1 MDNRVILVLRTVSM
15 FTVLSLLVMGCG
27 PAASPTAVVETPEAE
42 ATAPPTAA
50 PSPTALPPEE
60 APRRGGTIVVAI
72 ETDPPTL
79 NSALTNDSNT
89 VAVASKILNGLT
101 VPDPTH
107 VPVPGVGLAESW
119 DISDDG
125 LTYTIHLH
133 KGVLWHDGEPFTC
146 DDVQFTY
153 TEVLPV
159 YHPSGEGSY
168 GMLESVECADDYTA
182 VFHLSAPFAP
192 LLAAM
197 KSDGGAV
204 LPKHLY
210 EGTEITDNPY
220 NLEPIGTG
228 PFMFK
233 EWVRGDHIT
242 VVRNPNYF
250 KEGRPFLDE
259 IIFKII
265 PEPETTIAAFEA
277 GEVDYVP
284 DYRVP
289 KSEVDRISEL
299 PGVEIGYDLDAPK
312 VVKIFFNLVDCEL
325 CADINVRRAISYAI
339 DRDAIVDLTKY
350 GYAIPA
356 YNPFPPQYAWAFN
369 EDASEPHY
377 DPDMANQILDDAGY
391 ERGADGMRFSLN
403 LAYQSGYARVDRPN
417 DVLKEQLKE
426 VGIDLV
432 LNPMDRNVMIEEVH
446 EKYNFE
452 LWDHVYST
460 YGDPALGISRA
471 YTCADINPEIAFVNV
486 NRYCNE
492 RVDELF
498 QIGGTA
504 VTLEDRAAA
513 YFEVQ
518 EILVEDLP
526 TVELFLPL
534 STELGREEFVGTF
547 FTSMPGDQPWDWVW
561 WTGGEPMEEGSY
573 EPVEWLE

>member
-1 MDNRVILVLRTVSM
+1 MDRRVVLVLRALSA
-15 FTVLSLLVMGCG
+15 FIVLSLLLASCG
-27 PAASPTAVVETPEAE
+27 PAATPTAVVETPEPE
-42 ATAPPTAA
+42 ATAAPTVA
-50 PSPTALPPEE
+50 PSPTPLPAGEG
-60 APRRGGTIVVAI
+60 PRSGGTIVVAI

-79 NSALTNDSNT
+79 NPALTTDSNT
-89 VAVASKILNGLT
+89 AAVGSKIFNGLT
-101 VPDPTH
+101 VCDPAF
-107 VPVPGVGLAESW
+107 VPEPGVGLAESW

-133 KGVLWHDGEPFTC
+133 EGVEWHDGEPFTC
-146 DDVQFTY
+146 EDVQFTY

-159 YHPSGEGSY
+159 YHPTGEGSY
-168 GMLESVECADDYTA
+168 GMVDSVDCVDDYTA
-182 VFHLSAPFAP
+182 VFNLNAPFAP

-197 KSDGGAV
+197 KADGGAV

-210 EGTEITDNPY
+210 EGTDIVDNPY
-220 NLEPIGTG
+220 NLEPVGTG
-228 PFMFK
+228 PFILE

-250 KEGRPFLDE
+250 KEGRPFLDR

-289 KSEVDRISEL
+289 KSEVARIAEL

-339 DRDAIVDLTKY
+339 DRQAIVDLTKF
-350 GYAIPA
+350 GLAIPV

-369 EDASEPHY
+369 EDASEPQY
-377 DPDMANQILDDAGY
+377 DVDMANQILDDAGY
-391 ERGADGMRFSLN
+391 ERGADGMRFSLT
-403 LAYQSGYARVDRPN
+403 LTYQSGYARVERPN
-417 DVLKEQLKE
+417 DVLKQQLKA

-432 LNPMDRNVMIEEVH
+432 LNPLDRNVMIPEVH
-446 EKYNFE
+446 TEYNFE
-452 LWDHVYST
+452 LYDHVVST
-460 YGDPALGISRA
+460 YGDPALGISRN
-471 YTCADINPEIAFVNV
+471 YICGEINPEKPWVNAS
-486 NRYCNE
+486 RYCNE

-498 QIGGTA
+498 TLGGTA

-526 TVELFLPL
+526 TVDLFIPF

-547 FTSMPGDQPWDWVW
+547 WASMSADQAWDWVW
-561 WTGGEPMEEGSY
+561 WTEGEPMEEGSY